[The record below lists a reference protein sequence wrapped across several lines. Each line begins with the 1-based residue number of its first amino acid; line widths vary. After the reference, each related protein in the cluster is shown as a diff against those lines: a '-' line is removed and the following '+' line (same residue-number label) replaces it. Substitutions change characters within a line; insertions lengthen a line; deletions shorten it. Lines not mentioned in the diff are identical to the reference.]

1 MVRFTP
7 LVARERTPYGN
18 SSGAPPSRWRSAC
31 VACREGIRFGDAWV
45 ACACGE
51 PWVRLSPRRFVC
63 HDLRDGAARSQQ
75 DHLPAKDAR
84 QRRVRGLRRGDRRLG
99 GRARA
104 VPGGGWRG
112 VGVLAGRYHSNMAH
126 VTKLTKSEVERRRAA
141 AERMRGL
148 FADVAPDRSLV
159 DELIADRRAEAAA
172 ESGESAVRRRRG
184 G

>member
-1 MVRFTP
+1 MPRAPKAIPST
-7 LVARERTPYGN
+7 RRTTL
-18 SSGAPPSRWRSAC
+18 
-31 VACREGIRFGDAWV
+31 
-45 ACACGE
+45 
-51 PWVRLSPRRFVC
+51 RLSEPGSTGGEGWSRF
-63 HDLRDGAARSQQ
+63 RSDGRE
-75 DHLPAKDAR
+75 
-84 QRRVRGLRRGDRRLG
+84 
-99 GRARA
+99 
-104 VPGGGWRG
+104 
-112 VGVLAGRYHSNMAH
+112 VLVGRYHLAMAH